1 MTTTGIDWSGCPIIQ
16 YDPEKL
22 GGAPTIRAWR
32 VTPDTIVENSD
43 DGMTIEEL
51 REQFEIP
58 IDDIRVIL
66 KYAVEARVG
75 ACPSR

>member
-1 MTTTGIDWSGCPIIQ
+1 MTSTEIDWSGCPIIQ

-32 VTPDTIVENSD
+32 ITPDTIIENSD
-43 DGMTIEEL
+43 DGMKIEEL

-58 IDDIRVIL
+58 TEDILAIL
-66 KYAVEARVG
+66 KYAAEALRG
-75 ACPSR
+75 CSE